1 MSQPRADLYK
11 KRLLQLKAEIL
22 DEGDTELD
30 PAEDRS
36 SGLIKPDED
45 AQPLAEMNQVIASSR
60 NRNRT
65 EVLGRVIAALARLDK
80 DLEGGEPTFGQCLEC
95 GEAISPRRL
104 ELMPYVELCVE
115 CQQSRDTPSGP
126 TGRRHLRDY
135 R

>member
-1 MSQPRADLYK
+1 MRQSDSDLDIHRQ
-11 KRLLQLKAEIL
+11 RLLALKAEIL
-22 DEGDTELD
+22 AEGDDQID

-36 SGLIKPDED
+36 SGLTKPDED

-65 EVLGRVIAALARLDK
+65 AVLARVMAALARLQSDP
-80 DLEGGEPTFGQCLEC
+80 ESFGQCTEC
-95 GEAISPRRL
+95 GEDILPRRL

-115 CQQSRDTPSGP
+115 CQQSRDQPSGP